1 MTKKAK
7 KIIHE
12 GSMHSRTKARDWT
25 GLHEL
30 VLSNLWKEEN
40 VAHPAINHGLGV
52 LEGIL
57 QEHEKPFDAISQRDA
72 YIAAT
77 VVQWLG
83 TNCGRGFLLK
93 YESEMAKLKKQEKE
107 DHGIVHL
114 ISNFKGGTTA
124 CGFSF
129 SYSMSVYDVID
140 GEMVFVKKVHSPQTV
155 SCPKCMESKQYKTA
169 VASLTAARLK
179 RDPEKSKN

>member
-12 GSMHSRTKARDWT
+12 GASLNRTEARDWT
-25 GLHEL
+25 GLHEM

-40 VAHPAINHGLGV
+40 AAHPAINHGLGV

-57 QEHEKPFDAISQRDA
+57 QEHKKPFDEISQRDA

-83 TNCGRGFLLK
+83 TNCGSAFLRK
-93 YESEMAKLKKQEKE
+93 YESEIAKLKKQEKE
-107 DHGIVHL
+107 DHGIVHFSL
-114 ISNFKGGTTA
+114 DFKEGATA
-124 CGFSF
+124 CGLT
-129 SYSMSVYDVID
+129 YRHSMSTYSIID
-140 GEMVFVKKVHSPQTV
+140 GQIKFVKRVRYPMTV
-155 SCPKCMESKQYKTA
+155 NCPKCIESEEYKKT
-169 VASLTAARLK
+169 VAIMTAARLK
-179 RDPEKSKN
+179 RDS